1 MLLPVI
7 IFIVAYAFIALETPL
22 MVDKSATALL
32 LGVAIWVFYVFGGEN
47 ILTYTGFVEN
57 YEFYQTIH
65 PDGNFLDFVSH
76 FELVQHIGRIA
87 EILFFLMGAMTI
99 VETIDHHNGF
109 SIITERITTH
119 SKRRLLWTLT
129 LLTFILSTVLDN
141 LTTTI
146 VMCAILR
153 KLMSVRRER
162 WLFAGIIVIAANAG
176 GALSPI
182 GDVTTIMLWMGGQV
196 TADNLILKTFIPCV
210 VSLLVPLTVVSCRM
224 KGEFERPPAN
234 HTAESLRPIPPIVKY
249 SVFILGIGGLLF
261 VPVFKS
267 ITNLPPFIG
276 MLCSLAVLWLITA
289 RIHYRYSGG
298 SFSVSTILEKI
309 DSSSI
314 LFFLGVLLGMA
325 GLQSMGYLGM
335 FAKGLTHVF
344 ADNIYSMNICIGIIS
359 SVIDNVPLVAGAIG
373 MFPLSEYA
381 TDHSFWLFLS
391 YCVGF
396 GGNLLIIS
404 SAAGVAAM
412 GIEKI
417 EFIWYLKRF
426 TPWALLG
433 FFAGAGT
440 FILLDVFVF

>member
-1 MLLPVI
+1 MLFPVI

-47 ILTYTGFVEN
+47 ILAYTGFIEN
-57 YEFYQTIH
+57 YEFYKTLH
-65 PDGNFLDFVSH
+65 PDGNFLDFVSS
-76 FELVQHIGRIA
+76 FELLQHIGEIA
-87 EILFFLMGAMTI
+87 KILFFLMGAMTI

-109 SIITERITTH
+109 SIITERITT
-119 SKRRLLWTLT
+119 SNKRKLLWI
-129 LLTFILSTVLDN
+129 LTFITFVLSTVLDN

-153 KLMSVRRER
+153 KLMNRRRER
-162 WLFAGIIVIAANAG
+162 WLFVGMIVIAANAG

-196 TADNLILKTFIPCV
+196 TAGNLILKTVIPCV
-210 VSLLVPLTVVSCRM
+210 VAVLVPLIAISVRM
-224 KGEFERPPAN
+224 RGDFERPTN
-234 HTAESLRPIPPIVKY
+234 NSVESLRPIPAIVKY
-249 SVFILGIGGLLF
+249 SVLILGIVGLLF

-276 MLCSLAVLWLITA
+276 MLCSLAILWLFTA

-298 SFSVSTILEKI
+298 AFSVSTILEKI
-309 DSSSI
+309 DTSSI
-314 LFFLGVLLGMA
+314 LFFLGVLLGVA
-325 GLQSMGYLGM
+325 GLESMGYLSM
-335 FAKGLTHVF
+335 FANGLTSAF
-344 ADNIYSMNICIGIIS
+344 ADNIYNMNICFGMISGI
-359 SVIDNVPLVAGAIG
+359 VDNVPLVAGTIG

-404 SAAGVAAM
+404 SAAGVAAVGM
-412 GIEKI
+412 EKI
-417 EFIWYLKRF
+417 EFLWYLKRF
-426 TPWALLG
+426 TPWTLVG
-433 FFAGAGT
+433 FFAGAGA
-440 FILLDVFVF
+440 FMLLDWFVF